1 MNKKS
6 LFYISIALSFI
17 MLFFSLRFFAGIFN
31 ELIEV
36 TAFEI
41 VFEPEKGLV
50 PFFYG
55 LLTTSLLGIILTVYH
70 IIIFVSLCKSSKKII
85 PLNSLLRTKN
95 PYLKC
100 IFILI
105 LVFSILGFY
114 WINTRD
120 NDIFYYLP
128 FFILFPLYTYILL
141 NFTTTIYKK
150 S

>member
-1 MNKKS
+1 MNKKN
-6 LFYISIALSFI
+6 LFFISIALSFI

-31 ELIEV
+31 QLIEV

-41 VFEPEKGLV
+41 VFEPEKGLA

-55 LLTTSLLGIILTVYH
+55 LLATFALGIIFSIFH
-70 IIIFVSLCKSSKKII
+70 IIIFILLRKSSKKII
-85 PLNSLLRTKN
+85 SLNALLKTQN
-95 PYLKC
+95 PYFKC

-105 LVFSILGFY
+105 LFFSVLGFY
-114 WINTRD
+114 WINTKD

-128 FFILFPLYTYILL
+128 FFILFPLCAYMLL
-141 NFTTTIYKK
+141 NFTTAIYKK